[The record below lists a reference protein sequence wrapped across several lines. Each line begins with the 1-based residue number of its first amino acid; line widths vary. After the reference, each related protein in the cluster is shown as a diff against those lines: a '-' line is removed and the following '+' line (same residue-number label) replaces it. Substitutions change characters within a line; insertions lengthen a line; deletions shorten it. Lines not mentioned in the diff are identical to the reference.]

1 MTGEDIR
8 KIRGVMGMTLTEFA
22 EKLGINDK
30 YLSRIETGRDEV
42 SLKMQTKVFIQIVDT
57 LEYRQHL
64 RRLQELCNNDVAN
77 TVSER

>member
-8 KIRGVMGMTLTEFA
+8 KIRSVMGMTLTEFA
-22 EKLGINDK
+22 KKLGINDK

-42 SLKMQTKVFIQIVDT
+42 SLKMQTKVFLQIIDT

-64 RRLQELCNNDVAN
+64 RRLQELGRNDVAN

>member
-77 TVSER
+77 AVSE